1 MLFLASLQPARAQPA
16 PGETLVEQV
25 AGLNRSMQRL
35 VTLLERSLDQ
45 QEADLLLKRIDLR
58 ERRLAPLER
67 ELRSTKSGLLNDE
80 AEMARVREML
90 EQQQDTLQRE
100 IREGTDRPNSDTR
113 RLIADLE
120 LAVKT
125 ESDRHEAL
133 RRRVRELED
142 ELAEGRERIEI
153 LEEFLQQLI
162 E

>member
-1 MLFLASLQPARAQPA
+1 
-16 PGETLVEQV
+16 
-25 AGLNRSMQRL
+25 
-35 VTLLERSLDQ
+35 
-45 QEADLLLKRIDLR
+45 
-58 ERRLAPLER
+58 
-67 ELRSTKSGLLNDE
+67 
-80 AEMARVREML
+80 
-90 EQQQDTLQRE
+90 
-100 IREGTDRPNSDTR
+100 
-113 RLIADLE
+113 LIADLE